1 MPDERRIPTGMRNLL
16 IIEALSRAS
25 GPVTPTE
32 LNRNVELPRQ
42 TLHRLCNTLVQEGIL
57 AREPGSKRL
66 RPGRRLRS
74 IGTGILNVS
83 LSHMARRQIL
93 EGIAA
98 KVGETVNF
106 VVPGESGMH
115 YMDRVETDWP
125 VRIQLPVGTE
135 VPFHCTA
142 SGKAFL
148 SSIPLKRRKSFIR
161 TLDLKWFT
169 PNTHTNHDALIEDT
183 ERVALRGY
191 ALDEEEFIEDMN
203 AIAVP
208 VTDNKGRYV
217 ASLAFHGPKQRLSIE
232 TAIANVGEI
241 RKGSLALKAVLDL

>member
-1 MPDERRIPTGMRNLL
+1 
-16 IIEALSRAS
+16 
-25 GPVTPTE
+25 
-32 LNRNVELPRQ
+32 
-42 TLHRLCNTLVQEGIL
+42 
-57 AREPGSKRL
+57 
-66 RPGRRLRS
+66 
-74 IGTGILNVS
+74 
-83 LSHMARRQIL
+83 MARRQIL
-93 EGIAA
+93 ERIAA

-125 VRIQLPVGTE
+125 VRIQLPVGTV

-142 SGKAFL
+142 SGKAYL
-148 SSIPLKRRKSFIR
+148 SSIPFKRRKSFIR
-161 TLDLKWFT
+161 TLDLKKFT
-169 PNTHTNHDALIEDT
+169 PNTQADHDALIEDT

-191 ALDEEEFIEDMN
+191 ALDEEEFIEGMN

-208 VTDNKGRYV
+208 VADDEGRYV

-241 RKGSLALKAVLDL
+241 REGSLALRAALDL

>member
-1 MPDERRIPTGMRNLL
+1 MRDFLHGNPAGNGFVPG
-16 IIEALSRAS
+16 EDCGAS
-25 GPVTPTE
+25 APE
-32 LNRNVELPRQ
+32 FM
-42 TLHRLCNTLVQEGIL
+42 
-57 AREPGSKRL
+57 
-66 RPGRRLRS
+66 
-74 IGTGILNVS
+74 NVS
-83 LSHMARRQIL
+83 LSHVVRRQIL
-93 EGIAA
+93 ERIAA
-98 KVGETVNF
+98 SVGETVNF

-115 YMDRVETDWP
+115 YLDRVETDWP
-125 VRIQLPVGTE
+125 VRVQLPVGTE

-161 TLDLKWFT
+161 ALDLKKFT
-169 PNTHTNHDALIEDT
+169 PNTHADHGALIEDT
-183 ERVALRGY
+183 ERVARRGY

-208 VTDNKGRYV
+208 VTDDQGRYV

-241 RKGSLALKAVLDL
+241 REGSLALRATLDL